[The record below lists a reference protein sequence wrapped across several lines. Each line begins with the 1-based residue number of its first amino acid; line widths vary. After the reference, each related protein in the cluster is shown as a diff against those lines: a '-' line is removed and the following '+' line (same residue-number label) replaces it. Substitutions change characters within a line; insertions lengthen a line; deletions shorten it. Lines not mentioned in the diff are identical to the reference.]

1 MDDGLG
7 TQASAC
13 NAPLPRQA
21 EACAPRDANLNAL
34 WGRCLAEELAAAG
47 CRHVVACPGSRNSP
61 LLFVLA
67 AVFAERLTMH
77 TDERGAAFHA
87 VGLARMARAPVAV
100 CVTSGTAAANL
111 LPAACEAEAA
121 GLPLVLITA
130 DRPWE
135 LQDCGAPQTMPQRG
149 LFGTYART
157 VELGEPLAVPA
168 VLRDLRQRIRAAV
181 LATRGPLHLNVPM
194 RDPLPPIASGW
205 TGPVELP
212 VEHAVIAPVS
222 VSLPDL
228 VAFAGRR
235 RGLIVAGSAEVVSP
249 ALVDRL
255 AAATGFPVLADACSG
270 LRRPAVAN
278 LAACPDALYA
288 RPPGEPDVIIRV
300 GGPPLTRS
308 GYEWLGRQ
316 RCPQLVLGGPR
327 NDDFLG
333 TATAR
338 QVEPDAAAIAALISA
353 LGQADPAWTAAWRNH
368 LPATTGW
375 NATAASAQVCN
386 TSGFAL
392 LWLASS
398 MPIRDANL
406 VLAPSAQAQ
415 RVLANRGLNGIDGT
429 IASFLGACRAGGRG
443 LALVGDLSLLHDL
456 NSLTLADG
464 LTGAIVVLN
473 NGGGA
478 IFDALPVAQ
487 VPGYRRLVRT
497 DHRFEFSH
505 AAAMFGLPY
514 RRCADATTLATALV
528 EAAASP
534 TMLLIECDLH
544 GSDGIAAHRLALA
557 TTS

>member
-1 MDDGLG
+1 M
-7 TQASAC
+7 A
-13 NAPLPRQA
+13 
-21 EACAPRDANLNAL
+21 DANLNAL

-47 CRHVVACPGSRNSP
+47 CRHVVGCPGSRNSP
-61 LLFVLA
+61 LLFALS
-67 AVFAERLTMH
+67 AVFTDRLIMH

-87 VGLARMARAPVAV
+87 LGMARLLRAPVAV
-100 CVTSGTAAANL
+100 CVTSGTAVANL
-111 LPAACEAEAA
+111 LPAACEADAA
-121 GLPLVLITA
+121 GLPLILITA

-135 LQDCGAPQTMPQRG
+135 MQDCGAPQTMPQRG
-149 LFGTYART
+149 LFGNYARS
-157 VELGEPLAVPA
+157 VELGEPLAEPA
-168 VLRDLRQRIRAAV
+168 ALRDLRQRLRAAI
-181 LATRGPLHLNVPM
+181 LTARGPLHLNVPM
-194 RDPLPPIASGW
+194 RDPLPPIANGW
-205 TGPVELP
+205 ISPIELS
-212 VEHAVIAPVS
+212 VEHAVTAAS
-222 VSLPDL
+222 SSGLPDL
-228 VAFAGRR
+228 APFAGRC
-235 RGLIVAGSAEVVSP
+235 RGLIVAGSAETLSP
-249 ALVDRL
+249 SLADRL

-288 RPPGEPDVIIRV
+288 KPPGEPDIIIRV
-300 GGPPLTRS
+300 GGPPLTRV

-338 QVEPDAAAIAALISA
+338 MVDPDAAAISALIAAL
-353 LGQADPAWTAAWRNH
+353 GRADPAWTAAWRNRM
-368 LPATTGW
+368 PTSAGW

-386 TSGFAL
+386 AGGFAL

-415 RVLANRGLNGIDGT
+415 RVLANRGVNGIDGT
-429 IASFLGACRAGGRG
+429 IASFLGACRVGGRG
-443 LALVGDLSLLHDL
+443 IALVGDLSLLHDL
-456 NSLTLADG
+456 NSLAVAGGTS
-464 LTGAIVVLN
+464 GAIVVLN

-487 VPGYRRLVRT
+487 VAGYRRLVRT
-497 DHRFEFSH
+497 DHQLEFSH

-514 RRCADATTLATALV
+514 RRCTDGATLASALAEATTSA
-528 EAAASP
+528 
-534 TMLLIECDLH
+534 TMLLVECALQ